1 MKKLTCCFCF
11 LFFSCCF
18 LSFGCL
24 LLLFLRVALRCLFLV
39 FLVFL
44 VSYLLFLIL
53 LLARLGEASF
63 HKTLVGSQRCL
74 AA

>member
-1 MKKLTCCFCF
+1 VNEKIDLLFFF

-18 LSFGCL
+18 LSFGC
-24 LLLFLRVALRCLFLV
+24 LFLRVALRCLFLV

-63 HKTLVGSQRCL
+63 HETLVGSQRCL